1 MSFLQLRIPRTLYRY
16 IWREVTA
23 PFMGAVLFFV
33 FVLMMFQVIRLS
45 DFFVI
50 HNVSGRLIAQ
60 LLFYLSLTFLPA
72 VVPIAFLLA
81 VLVGF
86 GRLSADSE
94 IIAMKSVGL
103 SLYKLVVP
111 ILSLGV
117 LLFIANL
124 CLNLY
129 LVPWANRM
137 FRYELFRISNTKA
150 IATIHEGRFTEG
162 FFDMVLFADKVD
174 SKANTMERVFIYDAK
189 DNNQLPVTVV
199 ADHGQIFNNQRDSNG
214 LPGLILRL
222 FHGSMHRVNPL
233 THVYE
238 LIQFSTYDVFL
249 RLATAKVVG
258 VEKPRTM
265 DFASLR
271 QRIDV
276 MERMEN
282 KEREDYRETNRLK
295 VEYWS
300 RFALSFACIVFA
312 LLGVGFGTVRTRT
325 VRSNSL
331 MICLLVM
338 VGYWSL
344 HSAGMRW
351 GEEGYLPAFWAM
363 WISNFLLF
371 FVGVYAVKKSSR

>member
-1 MSFLQLRIPRTLYRY
+1 MPIKPRRLPRTLYRY
-16 IWREVTA
+16 IWREVTT
-23 PFMGAVLFFV
+23 PFAGAVLFFV
-33 FVLMMFQVIRLS
+33 FVLMMFQVIRLAEL
-45 DFFVI
+45 FVV
-50 HNVSGRLIAQ
+50 HNVSGRMIAQ
-60 LLFYLSLTFLPA
+60 VLFYLALTFLPA

-94 IIAMKSVGL
+94 ITAMKSVGL
-103 SLYKLVVP
+103 SLYRLAAPIMGLGLV
-111 ILSLGV
+111 
-117 LLFIANL
+117 LFIANL

-150 IATIHEGRFTEG
+150 IATIKEGRFTED

-174 SKANTMERVFIYDAK
+174 SKANTMERVFIYNAK
-189 DNNQLPVTVV
+189 DNQLPVTVV
-199 ADHGQIFNNQRDSNG
+199 ADHGQIFTNRRDANG

-222 FHGSMHRVNPL
+222 FHGSLHRVNPATQL
-233 THVYE
+233 YE
-238 LIQFSTYDVFL
+238 FIQFSSYDIFL
-249 RLATAKVVG
+249 RLASAKVVG

-271 QRIDV
+271 QRIKY
-276 MERMEN
+276 MEDLPN
-282 KEREDYRETNRLK
+282 KQREDFRETNRLK

-300 RFALSFACIVFA
+300 RFALSFACVIFA
-312 LLGVGFGTVRTRT
+312 FLGVGFGTVRTRT

-331 MICLLVM
+331 MICLFVM
-338 VGYWSL
+338 LGYWTL

-351 GEEGYLPAFWAM
+351 GEEGYIPAFFAM
-363 WISNFLLF
+363 WMSNMILLF
-371 FVGVYAVKKSSR
+371 IGIFALRKSAR